1 MGQKEEN
8 VPSTDEPSTDEPV
21 SGMVHIG
28 HQLDLKAPCEVS
40 IAFSPAV

>member
-1 MGQKEEN
+1 MGQKEET
-8 VPSTDEPSTDEPV
+8 VPSTDEPV